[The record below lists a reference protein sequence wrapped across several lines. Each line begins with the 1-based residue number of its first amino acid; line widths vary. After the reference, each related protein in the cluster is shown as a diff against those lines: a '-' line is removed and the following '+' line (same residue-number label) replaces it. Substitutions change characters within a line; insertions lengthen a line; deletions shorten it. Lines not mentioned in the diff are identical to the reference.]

1 MMSKVILLVEDDY
14 AIRETVSDLI
24 LTMGY
29 EPMEANNGLVALG
42 LLQEQRPDLIVSDI
56 MMPEMDGMELLER
69 LKSNNSYCTIPIIM
83 LTAKADFD
91 SQLDSFRIGA
101 DGYVTK
107 PFDMRELSYKIK
119 NLINLKENLLHSQ
132 VTVDQSEDPE
142 WRFIQKLNTKI
153 EASLHE
159 IRLHSIA
166 ENMNLSPS
174 GLQKKLKKYSSQSFQ
189 DYVRIFKL
197 SKAKALLE
205 SGECNVSE
213 AADRS
218 GFKSISSFS
227 KTFKEQFGSSPKE
240 LIV

>member
-1 MMSKVILLVEDDY
+1 MKQTILLVEDDFG
-14 AIRETVSDLI
+14 IRETVSDLI
-24 LTMGY
+24 HTMGY
-29 EPMEANNGLVALG
+29 LTLEATHGLEALQ
-42 LLQEQRPDLIVSDI
+42 LIQLKFPDLIISDI
-56 MMPEMDGMELLER
+56 MMPEMDGIELLQK
-69 LKSNNSYCTIPIIM
+69 LKSNHQYCTIPVIM

-91 SQLDSFRIGA
+91 SQLDSYRIGA

-119 NLINLKENLLHSQ
+119 NLLNLRYNLLRAQ
-132 VTVDQSEDPE
+132 VDVGSSHDPE
-142 WRFIQKLNTKI
+142 WQFIQKLNGKLETHLE
-153 EASLHE
+153 EASLQT
-159 IRLHSIA
+159 IA
-166 ENMNLSPS
+166 ELMKLSPS

-205 SGECNVSE
+205 SGDCNVGE

-227 KTFKEQFGSSPKE
+227 KSFKDQFGHSPKD
-240 LIV
+240 LIC